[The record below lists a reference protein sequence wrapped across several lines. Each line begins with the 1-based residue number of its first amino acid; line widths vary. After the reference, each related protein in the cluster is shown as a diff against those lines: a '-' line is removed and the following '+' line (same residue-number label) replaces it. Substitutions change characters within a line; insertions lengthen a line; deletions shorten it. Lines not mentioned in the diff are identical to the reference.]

1 MHPVALGKNFIFIGL
16 FGGPV
21 ELGRVGGAEHWSFAT
36 DLRIFLNSVR
46 YSENAF
52 VKSILSKLFEGS
64 LS

>member
-1 MHPVALGKNFIFIGL
+1 MACGIGKS
-16 FGGPV
+16 GG
-21 ELGRVGGAEHWSFAT
+21 GDGHWSFAT

-46 YSENAF
+46 YSGNAF